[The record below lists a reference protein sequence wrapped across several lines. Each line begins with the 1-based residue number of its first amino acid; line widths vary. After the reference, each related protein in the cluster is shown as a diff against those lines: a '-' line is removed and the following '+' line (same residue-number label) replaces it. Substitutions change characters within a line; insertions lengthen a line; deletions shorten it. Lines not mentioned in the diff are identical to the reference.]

1 MGNLCLLCF
10 LELLFCNL
18 NHFDLNLV
26 FGECSVNKDPKH
38 ACKRLRCFI
47 ISVNSKKD
55 MTLIKTP
62 ISRSHLKTI
71 INKEADLDK
80 LLDIK
85 GKQNVSTAVKL
96 KFIKKT
102 ILFYIYIVLC
112 I

>member
-1 MGNLCLLCF
+1 MCNLFLLCF
-10 LELLFCNL
+10 LELLFCSL

-26 FGECSVNKDPKH
+26 FGDYSVNKDPKH
-38 ACKRLRCFI
+38 VCKRLRCFI

-62 ISRSHLKTI
+62 ISRSHLKKI

-85 GKQNVSTAVKL
+85 DKQNVSTAVKL
-96 KFIKKT
+96 
-102 ILFYIYIVLC
+102 LNLN
-112 I
+112 